1 MSFKIPLTPI
11 CYDPCM
17 EKNFNGWNKQKQ
29 MLSQRVIG
37 DSLYC
42 LEKEIWICFLG
53 INIGS
58 EQDGQGSHFLRPV
71 LVIKVINSQT
81 FLGIPITTKI
91 HHDPYYIKF
100 NLGAS
105 DQWVIISQ
113 IRLLSVR
120 RLQRFVG
127 VMTNDYFQTIV
138 LSIRKILPQK

>member
-1 MSFKIPLTPI
+1 
-11 CYDPCM
+11 M
-17 EKNFNGWNKQKQ
+17 EKDFEKWSKNKEI
-29 MLSQRVIG
+29 LNTRVLG
-37 DSLYC
+37 DTFYC
-42 LEKEIWICFLG
+42 LEKEIWTCSLG
-53 INIGS
+53 VNVGS
-58 EQDGQGSHFLRPV
+58 EQDGQGPNFLRPV

-105 DQWVIISQ
+105 DQWAIISQ

-127 VMTNDYFQTIV
+127 VMTNDYFQTV
-138 LSIRKILPQK
+138 VSSIRKILP